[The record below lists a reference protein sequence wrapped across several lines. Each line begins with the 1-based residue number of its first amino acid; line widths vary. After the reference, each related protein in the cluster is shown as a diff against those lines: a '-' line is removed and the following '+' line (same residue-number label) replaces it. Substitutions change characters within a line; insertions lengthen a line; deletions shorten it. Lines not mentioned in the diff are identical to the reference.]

1 MVIRL
6 LHQRQWNGR
15 RLRVE
20 FAKPEQIRRL
30 PSHHVCD
37 LTLKRYFYLSNN
49 IKSTIHFC
57 SLEGKLN
64 VINSKYLGIKFE
76 NCKLNPYQITF

>member
-37 LTLKRYFYLSNN
+37 QALKRYFSHSNIIRYN
-49 IKSTIHFC
+49 QF
-57 SLEGKLN
+57 
-64 VINSKYLGIKFE
+64 
-76 NCKLNPYQITF
+76 TFDFL